1 MNIQKKMQI
10 KVTFLV
16 FTLLF
21 AVIISGAASA
31 ALAAPV
37 EDYPSAYVVEN
48 NYSFTGPN
56 SIQDAIDNYETL
68 DDYNIEIEDELY
80 QEQLTIN
87 KNISIKGLGS
97 SPHHTVIYSDNEI
110 ATINIGE
117 VSVVLENLSIWN
129 VGNGQPINNNGL
141 LTILNCYV
149 NGRLIQNQVT
159 GSLPCPEEPE
169 ELEEFQ
175 EPFTDEE
182 DQSPAETEESVDEG
196 IEESV
201 VEEFEEPFA
210 DEEDQSPAETEESV
224 DEGIEESVVEEF
236 EESVEGD
243 VESVDEE
250 TVYQEYSSAAVASDE
265 EEETSEMSST
275 NDPSETNTSEETF
288 DESYDESCTGT
299 TSTEGTSN
307 YPQGNG
313 TEPAANDP
321 GIPLGSLA
329 YGMLMVMGGTVA
341 TRKNK

>member
-97 SPHHTVIYSDNEI
+97 SPHHTVICSDNEI

-159 GSLPCPEEPE
+159 GSLPCPEEP
-169 ELEEFQ
+169 
-175 EPFTDEE
+175 FT
-182 DQSPAETEESVDEG
+182 
-196 IEESV
+196 
-201 VEEFEEPFA
+201 

-275 NDPSETNTSEETF
+275 NDPSETNTSEESF

>member
-97 SPHHTVIYSDNEI
+97 SPHHTVICSDNEI

-159 GSLPCPEEPE
+159 GSLPCPEEP
-169 ELEEFQ
+169 
-175 EPFTDEE
+175 FT
-182 DQSPAETEESVDEG
+182 
-196 IEESV
+196 
-201 VEEFEEPFA
+201 

-275 NDPSETNTSEETF
+275 NDPSETNTSDESF

>member
-1 MNIQKKMQI
+1 MFRWNTKMNIQKKMQI

-97 SPHHTVIYSDNEI
+97 SPHHTVICSDNEI

-159 GSLPCPEEPE
+159 GSLPCPEEP
-169 ELEEFQ
+169 
-175 EPFTDEE
+175 FT
-182 DQSPAETEESVDEG
+182 
-196 IEESV
+196 
-201 VEEFEEPFA
+201 

>member
-1 MNIQKKMQI
+1 MFRWNTKMNIQKKMQI

-68 DDYNIEIEDELY
+68 DDYNIEIEAELY

-97 SPHHTVIYSDNEI
+97 SPHHTVICSDNEI

-159 GSLPCPEEPE
+159 GSLPCPEEP
-169 ELEEFQ
+169 
-175 EPFTDEE
+175 FTDEE

-196 IEESV
+196 I
-201 VEEFEEPFA
+201 
-210 DEEDQSPAETEESV
+210 
-224 DEGIEESVVEEF
+224 

>member
-110 ATINIGE
+110 ATITIGE
-117 VSVVLENLSIWN
+117 VCVVLENLSIWN

-182 DQSPAETEESVDEG
+182 DQFPAETE
-196 IEESV
+196 
-201 VEEFEEPFA
+201 
-210 DEEDQSPAETEESV
+210 
-224 DEGIEESVVEEF
+224 
-236 EESVEGD
+236 
-243 VESVDEE
+243 ESVDEE
-250 TVYQEYSSAAVASDE
+250 TVYQEYSASVASDE

-288 DESYDESCTGT
+288 DESYDESCSGT

-313 TEPAANDP
+313 NEPAANDP

>member
-110 ATINIGE
+110 ATITIGE
-117 VSVVLENLSIWN
+117 VCVVLENLSIWN

-169 ELEEFQ
+169 ELEEFE

-182 DQSPAETEESVDEG
+182 DQSPAETEESVDE
-196 IEESV
+196 
-201 VEEFEEPFA
+201 
-210 DEEDQSPAETEESV
+210 
-224 DEGIEESVVEEF
+224 
-236 EESVEGD
+236 
-243 VESVDEE
+243 E
-250 TVYQEYSSAAVASDE
+250 TVYQEYSASVASDE

-288 DESYDESCTGT
+288 DESYDESCSGT

-313 TEPAANDP
+313 NEPAANDP

>member
-97 SPHHTVIYSDNEI
+97 SPHHTVICSDNEI

-159 GSLPCPEEPE
+159 GSLPCPEEP
-169 ELEEFQ
+169 
-175 EPFTDEE
+175 FT
-182 DQSPAETEESVDEG
+182 
-196 IEESV
+196 
-201 VEEFEEPFA
+201 

>member
-110 ATINIGE
+110 ATITIGE

-169 ELEEFQ
+169 ELEEFE
-175 EPFTDEE
+175 EPFT
-182 DQSPAETEESVDEG
+182 
-196 IEESV
+196 
-201 VEEFEEPFA
+201 

-275 NDPSETNTSEETF
+275 NDPSETNTSDESF

>member
-110 ATINIGE
+110 ATITIGE

-201 VEEFEEPFA
+201 
-210 DEEDQSPAETEESV
+210 
-224 DEGIEESVVEEF
+224 
-236 EESVEGD
+236 EGD

-250 TVYQEYSSAAVASDE
+250 TVYQEYSSASVASDE

-275 NDPSETNTSEETF
+275 NDPSETNTSDESF

-299 TSTEGTSN
+299 TSTECTSN

>member
-110 ATINIGE
+110 ATITIGE
-117 VSVVLENLSIWN
+117 VCVVLENLSIWN

-149 NGRLIQNQVT
+149 NGRLIQT
-159 GSLPCPEEPE
+159 
-169 ELEEFQ
+169 
-175 EPFTDEE
+175 
-182 DQSPAETEESVDEG
+182 
-196 IEESV
+196 
-201 VEEFEEPFA
+201 
-210 DEEDQSPAETEESV
+210 
-224 DEGIEESVVEEF
+224 
-236 EESVEGD
+236 
-243 VESVDEE
+243 
-250 TVYQEYSSAAVASDE
+250 
-265 EEETSEMSST
+265 
-275 NDPSETNTSEETF
+275 
-288 DESYDESCTGT
+288 
-299 TSTEGTSN
+299 
-307 YPQGNG
+307 
-313 TEPAANDP
+313 
-321 GIPLGSLA
+321 
-329 YGMLMVMGGTVA
+329 
-341 TRKNK
+341 K

>member
-110 ATINIGE
+110 ATITIGE

-201 VEEFEEPFA
+201 
-210 DEEDQSPAETEESV
+210 
-224 DEGIEESVVEEF
+224 
-236 EESVEGD
+236 EGD

-250 TVYQEYSSAAVASDE
+250 TVYQEYSASVASDE

-313 TEPAANDP
+313 NEPAANDP

>member
-110 ATINIGE
+110 ATITIGE

-196 IEESV
+196 I
-201 VEEFEEPFA
+201 
-210 DEEDQSPAETEESV
+210 
-224 DEGIEESVVEEF
+224 

>member
-68 DDYNIEIEDELY
+68 DGYNIEIEDELY

-110 ATINIGE
+110 ATITIGE

-141 LTILNCYV
+141 LNILNCYV
-149 NGRLIQNQVT
+149 NGRFIQNQVT

-169 ELEEFQ
+169 ELEEFE

-196 IEESV
+196 I
-201 VEEFEEPFA
+201 
-210 DEEDQSPAETEESV
+210 
-224 DEGIEESVVEEF
+224 

-275 NDPSETNTSEETF
+275 NDPSETNTSDESF

>member
-97 SPHHTVIYSDNEI
+97 SPHHTVICSDNEI

-159 GSLPCPEEPE
+159 GSLPCPEEP
-169 ELEEFQ
+169 
-175 EPFTDEE
+175 FTDEE

-196 IEESV
+196 I
-201 VEEFEEPFA
+201 
-210 DEEDQSPAETEESV
+210 
-224 DEGIEESVVEEF
+224 

-275 NDPSETNTSEETF
+275 NDPSETNTSDESF

>member
-1 MNIQKKMQI
+1 MNIPKKMQI

-21 AVIISGAASA
+21 AVILSGAASA

-97 SPHHTVIYSDNEI
+97 SPHHTVICSDNEI

-201 VEEFEEPFA
+201 
-210 DEEDQSPAETEESV
+210 
-224 DEGIEESVVEEF
+224 
-236 EESVEGD
+236 EGD

-250 TVYQEYSSAAVASDE
+250 TVYQEYSSASVASDE

-313 TEPAANDP
+313 NEPAANDP

>member
-1 MNIQKKMQI
+1 
-10 KVTFLV
+10 
-16 FTLLF
+16 
-21 AVIISGAASA
+21 
-31 ALAAPV
+31 
-37 EDYPSAYVVEN
+37 VEN
-48 NYSFTGPN
+48 NYSFTGSN

-68 DDYNIEIEDELY
+68 DGYNIEIEAELF

-97 SPHHTVIYSDNEI
+97 SPHYTVIYSDDEN
-110 ATINIGE
+110 ATITIGE

-149 NGRLIQNQVT
+149 NGRFIQNQVT
-159 GSLPCPEEPE
+159 GSLPCPEE
-169 ELEEFQ
+169 LE
-175 EPFTDEE
+175 EPFTDEEDQSPAETEESVDEGIEESVVEEFEEPFADEE

-250 TVYQEYSSAAVASDE
+250 TVYQEYSSASVASDE

-275 NDPSETNTSEETF
+275 NDPSETNTSDESF

>member
-68 DDYNIEIEDELY
+68 DGYNIEIEDELY

-110 ATINIGE
+110 ATITIGE

-141 LTILNCYV
+141 LNILNCYV
-149 NGRLIQNQVT
+149 NGRFIQNQVT

-169 ELEEFQ
+169 ELEEFE

-201 VEEFEEPFA
+201 
-210 DEEDQSPAETEESV
+210 
-224 DEGIEESVVEEF
+224 
-236 EESVEGD
+236 EGD

-250 TVYQEYSSAAVASDE
+250 TVYQEYSSASVASDE

-275 NDPSETNTSEETF
+275 NDPSETNTSDESF

>member
-97 SPHHTVIYSDNEI
+97 SPHHTVICSDNEI

-159 GSLPCPEEPE
+159 GSLPCPEEP
-169 ELEEFQ
+169 
-175 EPFTDEE
+175 FT
-182 DQSPAETEESVDEG
+182 
-196 IEESV
+196 
-201 VEEFEEPFA
+201 

-307 YPQGNG
+307 YPQGNES
-313 TEPAANDP
+313 EPAANDP

>member
-68 DDYNIEIEDELY
+68 DDYNIEIEAELY

-97 SPHHTVIYSDNEI
+97 SPHYTVIYSDDEN
-110 ATINIGE
+110 ATITIGE

-149 NGRLIQNQVT
+149 NGRFIQNQVT
-159 GSLPCPEEPE
+159 GSLPCPEE
-169 ELEEFQ
+169 LE

-201 VEEFEEPFA
+201 VEE
-210 DEEDQSPAETEESV
+210 V
-224 DEGIEESVVEEF
+224 

-250 TVYQEYSSAAVASDE
+250 TVYQEYSSASVASDE

-275 NDPSETNTSEETF
+275 NDPSETNTSDESF